1 MPDETQIL
9 RRGNGAPVL
18 IVEDIATEAFT
29 LRKVLERSDYHV
41 TLATT
46 GQEALRLLAT
56 REFRLVITDIDMPG
70 MDGYA
75 MCLAIKESPRTRTV
89 PVILLTTLS
98 SPANILQGLKC
109 KADYYLTKPYNPALL
124 LARMQ
129 TLLERPPTPPDAD
142 AEPLPVVVDGQQ
154 HVVTAGRGQLV
165 NLILSTYE
173 CAVQQNRELIATQA
187 ELNRRNDQLR
197 DQQEKLRIANE
208 QLHALATTDGLT
220 GLKNHRTFK
229 ERLAEEFDR
238 SLRYHLPLSLML
250 LDVDHFKAF
259 NDTHGH
265 PAGDEV
271 LRRVAKLL
279 TESTRSTDFVA
290 RYGGEE
296 FAVLLPFTH
305 QQAAMAL
312 AERTRAAIAGA
323 AWDLRAV
330 TASIGVMTLE
340 PGITADSAMVKF
352 ADKALYHSKETGRN
366 RVTHAS
372 EMPTQ

>member
-1 MPDETQIL
+1 MPDSTQLI

-29 LRKVLERSDYHV
+29 LRKVLERADYQV

-46 GQEALRLLAT
+46 GQEALRLMGM
-56 REFRLVITDIDMPG
+56 REFRLVITDINMPG
-70 MDGYA
+70 MDGYE
-75 MCLAIKESPRTRTV
+75 MCLAIKADPRTRTI

-98 SPANILQGLKC
+98 SPTNILQGLKC
-109 KADYYLTKPYNPALL
+109 KADYYLTKPYTPSLL
-124 LARMQ
+124 LARVQ

-142 AEPLPVVVDGQQ
+142 AEALTVTLEGQE
-154 HVVTAGRGQLV
+154 HLVTAGRRQMV

-173 CAVQQNRELIATQA
+173 CAVQQNRELVATQA

-197 DQQEKLRIANE
+197 EQQEKLREANE
-208 QLHALATTDGLT
+208 LLQALATTDGLT
-220 GLKNHRTFK
+220 GLKNYRTFK
-229 ERLAEEFDR
+229 ERLIEEFER
-238 SLRYHLPLSLML
+238 AKRYHLPLSLML

-259 NDTHGH
+259 NDTQGH

-271 LRRVAKLL
+271 LKRVAKLL

-305 QQAAMAL
+305 QSAALAL
-312 AERTRAAIAGA
+312 AERTRAAIAQA
-323 AWDLRAV
+323 KWDLRAV
-330 TASIGVMTLE
+330 TASIGVATINDTTHTWDILVKQ
-340 PGITADSAMVKF
+340 ADT
-352 ADKALYHSKETGRN
+352 ALYHSKQTGRN
-366 RVTHAS
+366 RVSHANES
-372 EMPTQ
+372 AKP

>member
-1 MPDETQIL
+1 
-9 RRGNGAPVL
+9 
-18 IVEDIATEAFT
+18 
-29 LRKVLERSDYHV
+29 
-41 TLATT
+41 
-46 GQEALRLLAT
+46 
-56 REFRLVITDIDMPG
+56 MPG
-70 MDGYA
+70 MDGYE
-75 MCLAIKESPRTRTV
+75 MCLAIKDSLRTRTI

-109 KADYYLTKPYNPALL
+109 KADYYLTKPYTPALL
-124 LARMQ
+124 LARVQ

-142 AEPLPVVVDGQQ
+142 AEPLAVALEG
-154 HVVTAGRGQLV
+154 HEHLVTAGRRQMV

-197 DQQEKLRIANE
+197 EQQEQLRIANE
-208 QLHALATTDGLT
+208 QLKALATTDGLT

-229 ERLAEEFDR
+229 ERLAEEFER
-238 SLRYHLPLSLML
+238 ATRYHLPLSLML

-271 LRRVAKLL
+271 LKRVAKHL
-279 TESTRSTDFVA
+279 TETTRSTDFVA

-296 FAVLLPFTH
+296 FVVLLPFTH
-305 QQAAMAL
+305 QVAAMAL
-312 AERTRAAIAGA
+312 AERTRAAIQNAK
-323 AWDLRAV
+323 WDLRAV
-330 TASIGVMTLE
+330 TASFGVATLN
-340 PGITADSAMVKF
+340 ADTNSGSMLVEF
-352 ADKALYHSKETGRN
+352 ADNALYHSKETGRN

-372 EMPTQ
+372 ELTKS

>member
-1 MPDETQIL
+1 MSDETAIIH
-9 RRGNGAPVL
+9 RGHGAPVL

-29 LRKVLERSDYHV
+29 LRKVLERADYQV

-46 GQEALRLLAT
+46 GQEALRLLAM

-70 MDGYA
+70 MDGYE
-75 MCLAIKESPRTRTV
+75 MCLVIKDSLRSRTI

-98 SPANILQGLKC
+98 SPANILQGLKS
-109 KADYYLTKPYNPALL
+109 KADYYLTKPYAPSLL
-124 LARMQ
+124 LARVQ

-142 AEPLPVVVDGQQ
+142 AEPLPVALDGQQ
-154 HVVTAGRGQLV
+154 HVVTAGRRQLV

-197 DQQEKLRIANE
+197 EQQEKLRVANE
-208 QLHALATTDGLT
+208 QLQALATTDGLT

-229 ERLAEEFDR
+229 ERLTEEFDR
-238 SLRYHLPLSLML
+238 ASRYHLPLSLML

-259 NDTHGH
+259 NDAHGH

-271 LRRVAKLL
+271 LRRVAKHL
-279 TESTRSTDFVA
+279 TESTRNTDFVA

-305 QQAAMAL
+305 QQAALAL
-312 AERTRAAIAGA
+312 AERTRLAIQNAK
-323 AWDLRAV
+323 WELRAV
-330 TASIGVMTLE
+330 TASLGVATLN
-340 PGITADSAMVKF
+340 ADTVTSSMLVKL
-352 ADKALYHSKETGRN
+352 ADEALYRSKETGRN
-366 RVTHAS
+366 RVTNAS
-372 EMPTQ
+372 DLTKP

>member
-1 MPDETQIL
+1 MPDETQII
-9 RRGNGAPVL
+9 RRGHGTPVL
-18 IVEDIATEAFT
+18 IVEDVATEGFT
-29 LRKVLERSDYHV
+29 LRKVLERADYQV
-41 TLATT
+41 THAAT
-46 GQEALRLLAT
+46 GQEALRLLAM
-56 REFRLVITDIDMPG
+56 REFKLVITDIDMPG
-70 MDGYA
+70 MDGYD
-75 MCLAIKESPRTRTV
+75 MCLAIKDSLRTRTI

-109 KADYYLTKPYNPALL
+109 KADYYLTKPYTPALL
-124 LARMQ
+124 LARVQ

-142 AEPLPVVVDGQQ
+142 AEPLAVALEG
-154 HVVTAGRGQLV
+154 HEHLVTAGRRQMV

-197 DQQEKLRIANE
+197 EQQEQLRIANE
-208 QLHALATTDGLT
+208 QLKALATTDGLT

-229 ERLAEEFDR
+229 ERLAEEFER
-238 SLRYHLPLSLML
+238 ATRYHLPLSLML

-271 LRRVAKLL
+271 LKRVAKHL
-279 TESTRSTDFVA
+279 TETTRSTDFVA

-296 FAVLLPFTH
+296 FVVLLPFTH
-305 QQAAMAL
+305 QVAAMAL
-312 AERTRAAIAGA
+312 AERTRAAIQNAK
-323 AWDLRAV
+323 WDLRAV
-330 TASIGVMTLE
+330 TASFGVATLN
-340 PGITADSAMVKF
+340 ADTNSGSMLVEF
-352 ADKALYHSKETGRN
+352 ADNALYHSKETGRN

-372 EMPTQ
+372 ELTKS

>member
-1 MPDETQIL
+1 MSDSTQII
-9 RRGNGAPVL
+9 RRGHGTPVL

-29 LRKVLERSDYHV
+29 LRKVLERADYQV

-46 GQEALRLLAT
+46 GQEALRLLAM

-70 MDGYA
+70 MDGYE
-75 MCLAIKESPRTRTV
+75 MCLAIKDSLCTRTI

-109 KADYYLTKPYNPALL
+109 KADYYLTTPYTPSLL
-124 LARMQ
+124 LARVQ

-142 AEPLPVVVDGQQ
+142 AEPLPVALEG
-154 HVVTAGRGQLV
+154 HEHLVTAGRRQMV

-187 ELNRRNDQLR
+187 ELNRRNEQLR
-197 DQQEKLRIANE
+197 DQQEKLRLANE
-208 QLHALATTDGLT
+208 QLQALATTDGLT

-229 ERLAEEFDR
+229 ERLEEEFQR
-238 SLRYHLPLSLML
+238 AVRYHLPLSLML
-250 LDVDHFKAF
+250 LDVDRFKAF

-271 LRRVAKLL
+271 LRRVAKHL
-279 TESTRSTDFVA
+279 TESTRNTDFVA

-296 FAVLLPFTH
+296 FVVLLPFTH
-305 QQAAMAL
+305 QQAALAL

-323 AWDLRAV
+323 NWELRAV
-330 TASIGVMTLE
+330 TASFGVATL
-340 PGITADSAMVKF
+340 GADTSTAAALVKV
-352 ADKALYHSKETGRN
+352 ADEALYHSKEHGRN

-372 EMPTQ
+372 ELTKP